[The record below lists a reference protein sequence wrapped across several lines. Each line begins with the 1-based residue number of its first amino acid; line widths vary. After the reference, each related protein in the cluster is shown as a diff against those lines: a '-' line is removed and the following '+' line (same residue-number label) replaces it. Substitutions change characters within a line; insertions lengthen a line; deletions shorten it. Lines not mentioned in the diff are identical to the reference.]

1 MFSLKAVFAGLLL
14 GLLVWGCGSSAVTPS
29 PASSSAAM
37 TSQPSL
43 AMTSPSPSPAA
54 SATASATATDAGQA
68 SQNLVLTG
76 ATGLDGPL
84 GGSAVRCSE
93 PFLGGLQ
100 IVVRAFP
107 ADRNL
112 TVLVAAQLNSVS
124 VKLESG
130 SGQTY
135 AERDFTGPG
144 VSDFNAG
151 LGVQI
156 DATLTETANNLAHG
170 NLGQITAIKGQ
181 INCGNQTTGTS
192 SLIFAGTTAKGSIT
206 GGLSSASVQCQ
217 FDNNYGWAVS
227 TFGLVNIANDP
238 TPVEVY
244 LTSNYAEVIL
254 SYNTYFFSQANALV
268 NLTQS
273 GATVSATVYPD
284 LSNATYSF
292 TIKGDLTCGSTLLG
306 A

>member
-1 MFSLKAVFAGLLL
+1 MFSLKAIFAGLLL

-29 PASSSAAM
+29 PASNPAAM
-37 TSQPSL
+37 TIQPSL
-43 AMTSPSPSPAA
+43 SATLPSPSP
-54 SATASATATDAGQA
+54 TATDAGQA

-76 ATGLDGPL
+76 ATGLAGPL
-84 GGSAVRCSE
+84 SGSAVRCNE

-100 IVVRAFP
+100 IVARAFP

-112 TVLVAAQLNSVS
+112 TVLIAAQVNSVS

-135 AERDFTGPG
+135 AERDFTGVG

-156 DATLTETANNLAHG
+156 DATLTEAAGNLAHG

-192 SLIFAGTTAKGSIT
+192 SLVFAGTTAKGSIT
-206 GGLSSASVQCQ
+206 GSLSSADVQCQ

-238 TPVEVY
+238 TPIEVY

-254 SYNTYFFSQANALV
+254 SYNTYFFSQAKTVVTLS
-268 NLTQS
+268 QS
-273 GATVSATVYPD
+273 GASVSATLHPE
-284 LSNATYSF
+284 LGNTSYSF
-292 TIKGDLTCGSTLLG
+292 TVKGDVACGSTLLG